1 MSKRLDG
8 PRWGWIVLTTWGL
21 FALLPI
27 LYFASIALRPRN
39 EIIAPQPIY
48 FPTLTTETWFKIW
61 TEWPICSY
69 FENSILSIT
78 SSVFI
83 CLVLGVPCAYALA
96 RYRFAGNSDIGN
108 YILSTKM
115 MAPAAVVVPMFF
127 LFGNMR
133 FPEIYL
139 FEFYKFGF
147 PSFVGSDQCFL
158 DFNFDGFNISDFS
171 FSWGKYSIGPYQTL
185 DRWWAL
191 GLIYAA
197 MNLSIVVWIVRSYMI
212 DIHPEIEDAARTD
225 GASDLRILWEIII
238 PMCLPGIITAAVI
251 AAIFAMNE
259 YLFTLIIASKN
270 AYPLS
275 VALANFSGGSDG
287 IIYNAIALVG
297 FLAFFPALL
306 LVILIQ
312 NHLSRGLTMGAVKG

>member
-1 MSKRLDG
+1 MNKRLEG
-8 PRWGWIVLTTWGL
+8 PRWGWMVLTIWGV

-27 LYFASIALRPRN
+27 IYFASIALRPRN

-61 TEWPICSY
+61 TEWPIGLY
-69 FENSILSIT
+69 FYNSMVAISG
-78 SSVFI
+78 SVFI
-83 CLVLGVPCAYALA
+83 CLLLGVPAAYALA
-96 RYRFAGNSDIGN
+96 RYKFKGNADIGN

-127 LFGNMR
+127 LFGKLKL
-133 FPEIYL
+133 ID
-139 FEFYKFGF
+139 
-147 PSFVGSDQCFL
+147 SV
-158 DFNFDGFNISDFS
+158 
-171 FSWGKYSIGPYQTL
+171 
-185 DRWWAL
+185 WAL
-191 GLIYAA
+191 MLVYAA

-225 GASDLRILWEIII
+225 GAGDLRILWEIII

>member
-1 MSKRLDG
+1 MSRRVEFSPWSRVVLWI
-8 PRWGWIVLTTWGL
+8 WGAVC
-21 FALLPI
+21 LLPI
-27 LYFASIALRPRN
+27 IYFATIALRPRN
-39 EIIAPQPIY
+39 EIIAPVPIY
-48 FPTLTTETWFKIW
+48 FPTISTETWAKIW
-61 TEWPICSY
+61 AEWPIGTY
-69 FENSILSIT
+69 FMNSMIAISG
-78 SSVFI
+78 SVFI
-83 CLVLGVPCAYALA
+83 CLLLGVPAAYALA
-96 RYRFAGNSDIGN
+96 RYKFKGNEDIGF

-115 MAPAAVVVPMFF
+115 MAPAAVAIPIFV
-127 LFGNMR
+127 LFGQLRM
-133 FPEIYL
+133 
-139 FEFYKFGF
+139 
-147 PSFVGSDQCFL
+147 L
-158 DFNFDGFNISDFS
+158 DTI
-171 FSWGKYSIGPYQTL
+171 
-185 DRWWAL
+185 WAL
-191 GLIYAA
+191 MLVYAA
-197 MNLSIVVWIVRSYMI
+197 MNLSIVVWIIRSYMI
-212 DIHPEIEDAARTD
+212 DIPHEIEDAARTD

>member
-1 MSKRLDG
+1 MSKRMEG
-8 PRWGWIVLTTWGL
+8 PRWGWIVLTIWGI
-21 FALLPI
+21 FSFLPI
-27 LYFASIALRPRN
+27 LFFASIALRPRN
-39 EIIAPQPIY
+39 EIIAPVPIY
-48 FPTLTTETWFKIW
+48 FPTITIETWAKIW
-61 TEWPICSY
+61 NEWPIGLY
-69 FENSILSIT
+69 FYNSIVAVSG
-78 SSVFI
+78 SVFI
-83 CLVLGVPCAYALA
+83 CLILGVPAAYALA
-96 RYRFAGNSDIGN
+96 RSKFRGNADIGN

-127 LFGNMR
+127 LFGKMGL
-133 FPEIYL
+133 ID
-139 FEFYKFGF
+139 
-147 PSFVGSDQCFL
+147 SV
-158 DFNFDGFNISDFS
+158 
-171 FSWGKYSIGPYQTL
+171 
-185 DRWWAL
+185 WAL
-191 GLIYAA
+191 MLVYAA

-212 DIHPEIEDAARTD
+212 DIPPEIEDAARTD
-225 GASDLRILWEIII
+225 GATDLRILWEIII

>member
-8 PRWGWIVLTTWGL
+8 PRWGWAVLTVWGI

-27 LYFASIALRPRN
+27 IYFASIALRPRT
-39 EIIAPQPIY
+39 EIIAPVPIY
-48 FPTLTTETWFKIW
+48 FPTLTTETWTKIW
-61 TEWPICSY
+61 TEWPIGLY
-69 FENSILSIT
+69 FYNSIVAISG
-78 SSVFI
+78 SVFI
-83 CLVLGVPCAYALA
+83 CLLLGVPCAYALA
-96 RYRFAGNSDIGN
+96 RYKFKGNADIGN

-127 LFGNMR
+127 LFGKMKL
-133 FPEIYL
+133 ID
-139 FEFYKFGF
+139 
-147 PSFVGSDQCFL
+147 SV
-158 DFNFDGFNISDFS
+158 
-171 FSWGKYSIGPYQTL
+171 
-185 DRWWAL
+185 WAL
-191 GLIYAA
+191 MLVYAA
-197 MNLSIVVWIVRSYMI
+197 MNLSIVVWIIRSYMI

-259 YLFTLIIASKN
+259 YLFSLIIASQN

>member
-1 MSKRLDG
+1 MSKRREG
-8 PRWGWIVLTTWGL
+8 PRWGWMVLTIWGA
-21 FALLPI
+21 FAFLPI

-48 FPTLTTETWFKIW
+48 FPTLTIETWAKIW
-61 TEWPICSY
+61 NEWPIGLY
-69 FENSILSIT
+69 FYNSIVAIT
-78 SSVFI
+78 GSVFI
-83 CLVLGVPCAYALA
+83 CLILGVPCAYALA
-96 RYRFAGNSDIGN
+96 RYKFKGNADIGN

-127 LFGNMR
+127 LFG
-133 FPEIYL
+133 
-139 FEFYKFGF
+139 K
-147 PSFVGSDQCFL
+147 
-158 DFNFDGFNISDFS
+158 
-171 FSWGKYSIGPYQTL
+171 
-185 DRWWAL
+185 L
-191 GLIYAA
+191 GLIDSVWALMLVYAA

-225 GASDLRILWEIII
+225 GAGDLRILWEIII
-238 PMCLPGIITAAVI
+238 PMCLPGIITSGVI

-306 LVILIQ
+306 LVISIQ

>member
-1 MSKRLDG
+1 MSKHREG
-8 PRWGWIVLTTWGL
+8 PRWAWIVLTIWGV

-27 LYFASIALRPRN
+27 IYFASIALRPRN
-39 EIIAPQPIY
+39 EIIAPSPIY
-48 FPTLTTETWFKIW
+48 FPTLTTETWAKIW
-61 TEWPICSY
+61 AEWPIGLY
-69 FENSILSIT
+69 FYNSIVAVSG
-78 SSVFI
+78 SVFI
-83 CLVLGVPCAYALA
+83 CLVLGVPAAYALA
-96 RYRFAGNSDIGN
+96 RYKFKGNADIGY

-127 LFGNMR
+127 LFGKLKL
-133 FPEIYL
+133 ID
-139 FEFYKFGF
+139 
-147 PSFVGSDQCFL
+147 SV
-158 DFNFDGFNISDFS
+158 
-171 FSWGKYSIGPYQTL
+171 
-185 DRWWAL
+185 WAL
-191 GLIYAA
+191 MLVYAA

-297 FLAFFPALL
+297 FMAFLPVLL

>member
-1 MSKRLDG
+1 MSKRMEG
-8 PRWGWIVLTTWGL
+8 PRWGWIILSIWGV
-21 FALLPI
+21 FAFMPI

-39 EIIAPQPIY
+39 EIIAPVPIY
-48 FPTLTTETWFKIW
+48 FPTITIETWAKIW
-61 TEWPICSY
+61 NEWPIGLY
-69 FENSILSIT
+69 FFNSIVAVT
-78 SSVFI
+78 GSVII
-83 CLVLGVPCAYALA
+83 CLVLGVPAAYALA
-96 RYRFAGNSDIGN
+96 RYKFKGNSDIGN

-127 LFGNMR
+127 LFGKMGL
-133 FPEIYL
+133 I
-139 FEFYKFGF
+139 
-147 PSFVGSDQCFL
+147 D
-158 DFNFDGFNISDFS
+158 
-171 FSWGKYSIGPYQTL
+171 SI
-185 DRWWAL
+185 WAL
-191 GLIYAA
+191 MLVYAA

-212 DIHPEIEDAARTD
+212 DIPPEIEDAARTD

-251 AAIFAMNE
+251 AGIFAMNE

-275 VALANFSGGSDG
+275 VAVANFSGGSDG

-297 FLAFFPALL
+297 FLAFFPVLL

>member
-1 MSKRLDG
+1 MTKRSVG
-8 PRWGWIVLTTWGL
+8 PRLGTAILWAWGL
-21 FALLPI
+21 ISFLPI

-39 EIIAPQPIY
+39 EIIAPTPIY
-48 FPTLTTETWFKIW
+48 FPTITTETWAKIW
-61 TEWPICSY
+61 AEWPIGLY
-69 FENSILSIT
+69 FKNSILAISG
-78 SSVFI
+78 SVFI
-83 CLVLGVPCAYALA
+83 CLLLGIPAAYALA
-96 RYRFAGNSDIGN
+96 RYKFKGNADIGN

-115 MAPAAVVVPMFF
+115 MAPAAVTIPIFF
-127 LFGNMR
+127 LFGKLKL
-133 FPEIYL
+133 ID
-139 FEFYKFGF
+139 
-147 PSFVGSDQCFL
+147 SV
-158 DFNFDGFNISDFS
+158 
-171 FSWGKYSIGPYQTL
+171 
-185 DRWWAL
+185 WAL
-191 GLIYAA
+191 MLIYAA
-197 MNLSIVVWIVRSYMI
+197 MNLSIVVWIIRSYMV
-212 DIHPEIEDAARTD
+212 DIPHEIEDAARTD

-238 PMCLPGIITAAVI
+238 PICLPGIITAAVI

-306 LVILIQ
+306 LIILIQ

>member
-1 MSKRLDG
+1 MSKRLEG
-8 PRWGWIVLTTWGL
+8 PRWGWTILTLWGA

-48 FPTLTTETWFKIW
+48 FPTLTTETWTKIW
-61 TEWPICSY
+61 TEWPIGLY
-69 FENSILSIT
+69 FYNSIVAIT
-78 SSVFI
+78 GSVFI
-83 CLVLGVPCAYALA
+83 CLVLGVPAAYALA
-96 RYRFAGNSDIGN
+96 RYKFKGNADIGN

-127 LFGNMR
+127 LFG
-133 FPEIYL
+133 
-139 FEFYKFGF
+139 KFKLID
-147 PSFVGSDQCFL
+147 SV
-158 DFNFDGFNISDFS
+158 
-171 FSWGKYSIGPYQTL
+171 
-185 DRWWAL
+185 WAL
-191 GLIYAA
+191 MLVYAA

>member
-1 MSKRLDG
+1 MSRRSTGFSWATPVLWL
-8 PRWGWIVLTTWGL
+8 WGA
-21 FALLPI
+21 FCLLPI
-27 LYFASIALRPRN
+27 IFFATIALRPRN
-39 EIIAPQPIY
+39 EIIAPSPIY
-48 FPTLTTETWFKIW
+48 FPTISIETWAKIW
-61 TEWPICSY
+61 AEWPILNY
-69 FENSILSIT
+69 FKNSMLAVSG
-78 SSVFI
+78 SVAI
-83 CLVLGVPCAYALA
+83 CLILGVPAAYALA
-96 RYRFAGNSDIGN
+96 RYKFRGSEDIGF

-115 MAPAAVVVPMFF
+115 MAPAAVAIPIFV
-127 LFGNMR
+127 LFGQLKM
-133 FPEIYL
+133 
-139 FEFYKFGF
+139 
-147 PSFVGSDQCFL
+147 L
-158 DFNFDGFNISDFS
+158 D
-171 FSWGKYSIGPYQTL
+171 TV
-185 DRWWAL
+185 WAL
-191 GLIYAA
+191 MLVYAA

-212 DIHPEIEDAARTD
+212 DIPHEIEDAARTD

-297 FLAFFPALL
+297 FLAFLPVLL
-306 LVILIQ
+306 LVVLIQ

>member
-1 MSKRLDG
+1 MKERLQG
-8 PRWGWIVLTTWGL
+8 PRWGWIVLAFWGA

-27 LYFASIALRPRN
+27 IYFASIALRPRN
-39 EIIAPQPIY
+39 QIIAPVPIY
-48 FPTLTTETWFKIW
+48 FPTISMETWAKIW
-61 TEWPICSY
+61 AEWPIGLY
-69 FENSILSIT
+69 FFNSMVAIT
-78 SSVFI
+78 GSVLI
-83 CLVLGVPCAYALA
+83 CLLLGIPAAYALA
-96 RYRFAGNSDIGN
+96 RYKFKGNADIGN

-127 LFGNMR
+127 LFGKMKL
-133 FPEIYL
+133 ID
-139 FEFYKFGF
+139 
-147 PSFVGSDQCFL
+147 SV
-158 DFNFDGFNISDFS
+158 
-171 FSWGKYSIGPYQTL
+171 
-185 DRWWAL
+185 WAL
-191 GLIYAA
+191 MLVYAA
-197 MNLSIVVWIVRSYMI
+197 MNLSIVVWIIRSYMI
-212 DIHPEIEDAARTD
+212 DIHHEIEDAARTD

-238 PMCLPGIITAAVI
+238 PICLPGIITAAVI

>member
-1 MSKRLDG
+1 MLWR
-8 PRWGWIVLTTWGL
+8 
-21 FALLPI
+21 ALQVQRMPT
-27 LYFASIALRPRN
+27 
-39 EIIAPQPIY
+39 II
-48 FPTLTTETWFKIW
+48 
-61 TEWPICSY
+61 S
-69 FENSILSIT
+69 
-78 SSVFI
+78 
-83 CLVLGVPCAYALA
+83 
-96 RYRFAGNSDIGN
+96 R
-108 YILSTKM
+108 M
-115 MAPAAVVVPMFF
+115 MAPPVVVPMFF
-127 LFGNMR
+127 LFGKLKL
-133 FPEIYL
+133 ID
-139 FEFYKFGF
+139 
-147 PSFVGSDQCFL
+147 SV
-158 DFNFDGFNISDFS
+158 
-171 FSWGKYSIGPYQTL
+171 
-185 DRWWAL
+185 WAL
-191 GLIYAA
+191 MLMYAA

>member
-1 MSKRLDG
+1 MSKRSEG
-8 PRWGWIVLTTWGL
+8 PRWGWIVLTIWGI

-27 LYFASIALRPRN
+27 VYFASIALRPRN
-39 EIIAPQPIY
+39 EIIAPVPIY

-61 TEWPICSY
+61 AEWPIGLY
-69 FENSILSIT
+69 FYNSIVAVT
-78 SSVFI
+78 GSVFI
-83 CLVLGVPCAYALA
+83 CLLLGVPAAYALA
-96 RYRFAGNSDIGN
+96 RYKFKGNADIGY

-127 LFGNMR
+127 LFGKLKL
-133 FPEIYL
+133 ID
-139 FEFYKFGF
+139 
-147 PSFVGSDQCFL
+147 SV
-158 DFNFDGFNISDFS
+158 
-171 FSWGKYSIGPYQTL
+171 
-185 DRWWAL
+185 WAL
-191 GLIYAA
+191 MLVYAA

>member
-1 MSKRLDG
+1 MNKRLEG
-8 PRWGWIVLTTWGL
+8 PKWGWIVLTIWGV
-21 FALLPI
+21 FALVPI

-39 EIIAPQPIY
+39 EIIAPVPIY
-48 FPTLTTETWFKIW
+48 FPTLTTETWTKIW
-61 TEWPICSY
+61 TEWPIGLY
-69 FENSILSIT
+69 FYNSIVAIT
-78 SSVFI
+78 GSVFI
-83 CLVLGVPCAYALA
+83 CLILGVPAAYALA
-96 RYRFAGNSDIGN
+96 RYKFKGNADIGN

-127 LFGNMR
+127 LFGKLKL
-133 FPEIYL
+133 ID
-139 FEFYKFGF
+139 
-147 PSFVGSDQCFL
+147 SV
-158 DFNFDGFNISDFS
+158 
-171 FSWGKYSIGPYQTL
+171 
-185 DRWWAL
+185 WAL
-191 GLIYAA
+191 MLVYAA

-225 GASDLRILWEIII
+225 GASDFRILWEIII

>member
-1 MSKRLDG
+1 MSKRIEG
-8 PRWGWIVLTTWGL
+8 PRWGWIVLTAWGL
-21 FALLPI
+21 FAILPI
-27 LYFASIALRPRN
+27 IYFASIAIRPRN
-39 EIIAPQPIY
+39 EIIAPVPIY
-48 FPTLTTETWFKIW
+48 FPTLTTETWTKIW
-61 TEWPICSY
+61 AEWPIGLY
-69 FENSILSIT
+69 FYNSIVAISG
-78 SSVFI
+78 SVFI
-83 CLVLGVPCAYALA
+83 CLVLGVPAAYALA
-96 RYRFAGNSDIGN
+96 RYKFKGNADIGN

-127 LFGNMR
+127 LFGKLKL
-133 FPEIYL
+133 ID
-139 FEFYKFGF
+139 
-147 PSFVGSDQCFL
+147 SV
-158 DFNFDGFNISDFS
+158 
-171 FSWGKYSIGPYQTL
+171 
-185 DRWWAL
+185 WAL
-191 GLIYAA
+191 MLMYAA